1 MRKLLIVVVLAFS
14 IVPIFAQMSSVKVGS
29 SPDVLGQ
36 NGLFYSL
43 PRTVLQID
51 VVVTKMIDVPGPY
64 ASYASQVLGLSDYV
78 NRAETSYE
86 LKGIHISSF
95 SEADPKAVYFLNFG
109 ERSSKSD
116 RSFIVQ
122 LQANGVLKGMNETTP
137 ESEKSRL
144 NKMELRADYFEKDF
158 QYYADLVQGV
168 RIDTIIRRISIDT
181 TSIEDI
187 VYNRTLVEKT
197 NLERAQDAAN
207 VYMEIH
213 KNRVELLSGFQE
225 VNYPAQTIAL
235 MNSELKAMETDY
247 LALFKGKRFLEEETY
262 SFYIVPEGDKT
273 KQTYPVFKFS
283 KEQGLGDLTASAGER
298 VNLVLET
305 NGLTEALKSQVG
317 KVQTLG
323 VFYRIPESAR
333 VWTEYNNT
341 ILSKDTFILSQLGV
355 IQAVSTDKTLFAIDA
370 NTGMLKAMEIK

>member
-1 MRKLLIVVVLAFS
+1 M
-14 IVPIFAQMSSVKVGS
+14 
-29 SPDVLGQ
+29 
-36 NGLFYSL
+36 
-43 PRTVLQID
+43 
-51 VVVTKMIDVPGPY
+51 
-64 ASYASQVLGLSDYV
+64 
-78 NRAETSYE
+78 
-86 LKGIHISSF
+86 
-95 SEADPKAVYFLNFG
+95 
-109 ERSSKSD
+109 
-116 RSFIVQ
+116 
-122 LQANGVLKGMNETTP
+122 
-137 ESEKSRL
+137 
-144 NKMELRADYFEKDF
+144 
-158 QYYADLVQGV
+158 
-168 RIDTIIRRISIDT
+168 
-181 TSIEDI
+181 
-187 VYNRTLVEKT
+187 
-197 NLERAQDAAN
+197 
-207 VYMEIH
+207 
-213 KNRVELLSGFQE
+213 ELLSGFQE